1 MKMRFVVASN
11 RGHDVHF
18 LSSLQNLGFD
28 VVDVERIPQSGPFV
42 YLFPV
47 LDYWRLNKNRCHDQR
62 VSHYSDLIDPD
73 IISEINKRGM
83 LIFDLTNEGH
93 AFDLDHFQ
101 ELDRWIAETNIDPN
115 LVIFAQQNRLLGA
128 QALASGLSNVSK
140 IAFHCLDFYLI
151 QMLSESLRYVND
163 FPEVKSFLPKKKKFL
178 CYNYT
183 PKLHRVALILW
194 ALENKVV
201 DHMLLSFAGLSVS
214 DKGGIEEDF
223 LAQIRSPLLRQICVN
238 QLPHLKAQGSY
249 SIDDVTGGG
258 NSLAFN
264 ISESHYSQA
273 HMSIVTE
280 SDFGSNTIRR
290 LTEKP
295 IKPMCGGHPF
305 IVLGNPNSLSLMREM
320 GFQTF
325 SPFIREDYDEI
336 IDWEE
341 RFSAACAEI
350 LRFTSM
356 DNDSFEIIFSELHR
370 ICQYN
375 LDRLQGPAIEWY
387 KSNHARPIFRWIE
400 AKTLRLA

>member
-28 VVDVERIPQSGPFV
+28 AVDIERIPQSGPFI

-47 LDYWRLNKNRCHDQR
+47 LDYWRLNKDRCHDQG
-62 VSHYSDLIDPD
+62 VDHYSDLINSH
-73 IISEINKRGM
+73 IITEINKRGM

-93 AFDLDHFQ
+93 AFDLSHFQ
-101 ELDRWIAETNIDPN
+101 ELDRWIADTNIDPT

-128 QALASGLSNVSK
+128 QAITSGLSNVSK
-140 IAFHCLDFYLI
+140 IAFHYLDFYLI
-151 QMLSESLRYVND
+151 RMLSESLRYANE
-163 FPEVKSFLPKKKKFL
+163 FPEVKPFSPMKKKFL

-214 DKGGIEEDF
+214 DKGSLEEDF
-223 LAQIRSPLLRQICVN
+223 LAQIRSPLLRQICAR
-238 QLPHLKAQGSY
+238 QLPHLRAQGSY

-264 ISESHYSQA
+264 IDKSHYSQA

-280 SDFGSNTIRR
+280 SDFGSDTIRR
-290 LTEKP
+290 FTEKP

-305 IVLGNPNSLSLMREM
+305 IVFGNPSSLSLMREM
-320 GFQTF
+320 GFQSF

-336 IDWEE
+336 TDWEE
-341 RFSAACAEI
+341 RFNAACAEI
-350 LRFTSM
+350 LRLTSM
-356 DNDSFEIIFSELHR
+356 DNDTFEVISAEMR
-370 ICQYN
+370 QICQYN
-375 LDRLQGPAIEWY
+375 LDRLRGPAIEWY
-387 KSNHARPIFRWIE
+387 KSNHARPIFQWLE
-400 AKTLRLA
+400 AKALRLA